1 MNMDMTVY
9 ASRRKISSTYLAGK
23 YLYIKKKYWNASGEE
38 GYISVLLR
46 IDDFFPVCGL
56 ELSVHTIL
64 KRII

>member
-23 YLYIKKKYWNASGEE
+23 YLYKKKSWNAVGEE

-46 IDDFFPVCGL
+46 IDDFLPVCGL
-56 ELSVHTIL
+56 GLSVHTIL